1 MIKKYKAKVTEIIQD
16 THDVKLFRVAFDGL
30 KELEFLPG
38 QFFMMSKEGFNN
50 EKGFPI
56 KRAYSIASSP
66 ENTNHVEF
74 CVKKEGIFTTMMFDV
89 PVGTEF
95 ILEGPSGRFVLNEEH
110 KKKDSVFLAS
120 GSGIAPI
127 MSMMRRLRHEKNEKN
142 SYLFFGF
149 RHTKDFIY
157 EKEITDFPKTIKN
170 FKLIP
175 CVSSGEELVIP
186 HEHGRLTP
194 EIFKKYL
201 NNPENK
207 EVFICGSPVFVK
219 DSKQMCLD
227 FGFKETEIHM
237 EVY

>member
-1 MIKKYKAKVTEIIQD
+1 MIKKYKAKVTEIVQD

-66 ENTNHVEF
+66 ENKDSVEF
-74 CVKKEGIFTTMMFDV
+74 CVKKEGIFTNMLFDI
-89 PVGTEF
+89 PVGTEL
-95 ILEGPSGRFVLNEEH
+95 IMEGPSGRFVLNEEH
-110 KKKDSVFLAS
+110 KKKEMIFLAS

-127 MSMMRRLRHEKNEKN
+127 MAMIRRLRYEKHEKN

-149 RHTKDFIY
+149 RHLKDFIY
-157 EKEITDFPKTIKN
+157 EKEIINFPKDIKN
-170 FKLIP
+170 FRLIP
-175 CVSSGEELVIP
+175 CVSSKEELVIP
-186 HEHGRLTP
+186 HEHGRLTSD
-194 EIFKKYL
+194 IFKKHID
-201 NNPENK
+201 NNQNK
-207 EVFICGSPVFVK
+207 EVFICGSPAFVK

-227 FGFKETEIHM
+227 FGIKETEIHM